1 MNGLPARTNGGARVR
16 SLDRVEQGSALG
28 LRPATVPTARAS
40 SGARVPPLTLL
51 RFPAVRERTG
61 LSRSTIWRLERR
73 GEFPRHHRI
82 APNVVTWVEE
92 DVYDWIQLRT
102 SSVGC

>member
-1 MNGLPARTNGGARVR
+1 MNRSAAPSLPASQPAREDR
-16 SLDRVEQGSALG
+16 LDAAGHR
-28 LRPATVPTARAS
+28 PTATAPVEPRP
-40 SGARVPPLTLL
+40 RIDRLL

-82 APNVVTWVEE
+82 APNIVAWKES
-92 DVYDWIQLRT
+92 DVSRWIQLRT
-102 SSVGC
+102 DASST